1 MQEKFKSVLWS
12 TLLYKEEQE
21 YVETFWQEYGE
32 SIYNLDKRQKEL
44 GIGEKVF
51 NLLRIGMKFVLLC
64 P

>member
-1 MQEKFKSVLWS
+1 M
-12 TLLYKEEQE
+12 LYKDEQE

-51 NLLRIGMKFVLLC
+51 NLWRIGMKFVLLC